1 MSNILDNIK
10 RTFNNGDVLMKFIFI
25 NVAVFLAIH
34 AVGVVA
40 TLFRLESL
48 DPLPFL
54 AVPSQL
60 NIILIRFWTL
70 LTYMFVHVGFMHIL
84 FNMLWLYWFG
94 KIFLS
99 YFNDRTLGSLYVIG
113 GLAGALLYI
122 IAFNTIPYYIYESGH
137 GIMIGASASVMA
149 IVMAAAFYR
158 PDVTLNLFLFGRIKI
173 IYIAIAVFVIDFFS
187 LSNGNNPGGHVAH
200 IGGAIAGYLFAT
212 QYKKGKDFT
221 LPISRFLDMIVNL
234 FKKRKY
240 KGAHKVVYKK
250 TETDYDYNYRKAQQ
264 SKTIDA
270 ILDKLKQSGYDSLSS
285 EEKRQLFDAGKK

>member
-10 RTFNNGDVLMKFIFI
+10 RTFNKGDVLMKFIFI
-25 NVAVFLAIH
+25 NIAVFLAIH

-48 DPLPFL
+48 NPLPFL

-60 NIILIRFWTL
+60 SELLIRFWTL
-70 LTYMFVHVGFMHIL
+70 FTYMFVHVGFMHIL

-94 KIFLS
+94 KIFLT
-99 YFNDRTLGSLYVIG
+99 YFNERTLGSLYVIG
-113 GLAGALLYI
+113 GLAGAILYVL
-122 IAFNTIPYYIYESGH
+122 AFNTIPYYLDLGH
-137 GIMIGASASVMA
+137 SVMIGASASVMA

-158 PDVTLNLFLFGRIKI
+158 PDVNLNLFLFGRVKI

-200 IGGAIAGYLFAT
+200 IGGAIAGYLFAN
-212 QYKKGKDFT
+212 QYRKGKDFT
-221 LPISRFLDMIVNL
+221 LPISRFLDRVANI

-250 TETDYDYNYRKAQQ
+250 PETDYDYNYRKAKE
-264 SKTIDA
+264 SKNIDA
-270 ILDKLKQSGYDSLSS
+270 ILDKLKQSGYGSLSS
-285 EEKRQLFDAGKK
+285 EEKRQLFDASKK

>member
-1 MSNILDNIK
+1 MSNFLDNIK
-10 RTFNNGDVLMKFIFI
+10 RTFNKGDVLMKFIFI

-60 NIILIRFWTL
+60 NMILIRFWTL

-122 IAFNTIPYYIYESGH
+122 LAFNTIPYYIYESGH

-200 IGGAIAGYLFAT
+200 IGGAIAGYLFAN

-221 LPISRFLDMIVNL
+221 LPISRFLDKIANL

-240 KGAHKVVYKK
+240 KGAHKVVYRKP
-250 TETDYDYNYRKAQQ
+250 ETDYDYNYRKAQE
-264 SKTIDA
+264 SKKIDA

>member
-1 MSNILDNIK
+1 
-10 RTFNNGDVLMKFIFI
+10 MKFIFI
-25 NVAVFLAIH
+25 NAAVFLAIH

-40 TLFRLESL
+40 TLFRLSSL

-60 NIILIRFWTL
+60 NMVLVRFWTL

-94 KIFLS
+94 RIFLS
-99 YFNDRTLGSLYVIG
+99 YFNNRTLGGLYVIG

-122 IAFNTIPYYIYESGH
+122 LAFNTIPYYLDLGH
-137 GIMIGASASVMA
+137 GVMIGASASVMA
-149 IVMAAAFYR
+149 IVMSAAFYK

-173 IYIAIAVFVIDFFS
+173 IYIALAVFVIDFFS

-200 IGGAIAGYLFAT
+200 IGGAIAGYLFAI

-221 LPISRFLDMIVNL
+221 LPISRFLDRIANL

-250 TETDYDYNYRKAQQ
+250 PETDYDYNYRKTQE
-264 SKTIDA
+264 SKNIDA
-270 ILDKLKQSGYDSLSS
+270 ILDKLKQSGYSSLSS
-285 EEKRQLFDAGKK
+285 EEKRQLFDASKK

>member
-10 RTFNNGDVLMKFIFI
+10 RTFNKGDVLMKFIFI
-25 NVAVFLAIH
+25 NIAVFLAIH

-60 NIILIRFWTL
+60 NMILIRFWTL

-94 KIFLS
+94 KIFLT

-122 IAFNTIPYYIYESGH
+122 LAFNTIPYYIYESGH
-137 GIMIGASASVMA
+137 GVMIGASASVMA

-221 LPISRFLDMIVNL
+221 LPISRFLDKIANL

-250 TETDYDYNYRKAQQ
+250 PETDYDYNYRKAQQ
-264 SKTIDA
+264 SKKIDA
-270 ILDKLKQSGYDSLSS
+270 ILDKLKQSGYDSLSG

>member
-1 MSNILDNIK
+1 MSNFLDNIK
-10 RTFNNGDVLMKFIFI
+10 RTFNKGDVLMKFIFI

-60 NIILIRFWTL
+60 NMILIRFWTL

-122 IAFNTIPYYIYESGH
+122 LAFNTIPYYIYESGH

-200 IGGAIAGYLFAT
+200 IGGAIAGYLFAN
-212 QYKKGKDFT
+212 QYKKGNDFT
-221 LPISRFLDMIVNL
+221 LPISRFLDKIANL

-240 KGAHKVVYKK
+240 KGAHKVVYRKP
-250 TETDYDYNYRKAQQ
+250 ESDYDYNYRKAQE
-264 SKTIDA
+264 SKKIDA

>member
-1 MSNILDNIK
+1 
-10 RTFNNGDVLMKFIFI
+10 MKFIFI

-60 NIILIRFWTL
+60 NMILIRFWTL

-122 IAFNTIPYYIYESGH
+122 LAFNTIPYYIYESGH

-200 IGGAIAGYLFAT
+200 IGGAIAGYLFAN
-212 QYKKGKDFT
+212 QYKKGNDFT
-221 LPISRFLDMIVNL
+221 LPISRFLDKIANL

-240 KGAHKVVYKK
+240 KGAHKVVYRKP
-250 TETDYDYNYRKAQQ
+250 ESDYDYNYRKAQE
-264 SKTIDA
+264 SKKIDA

>member
-10 RTFNNGDVLMKFIFI
+10 RTFNKSDVLMKFIFI

>member
-10 RTFNNGDVLMKFIFI
+10 RTFNKGDVLMKFIFI
-25 NVAVFLAIH
+25 NIAVFLAIH

-40 TLFRLESL
+40 TLFRLNLS
-48 DPLPFL
+48 PLPFL
-54 AVPSQL
+54 AVPSGL
-60 NIILIRFWTL
+60 SELLIRFWTL
-70 LTYMFVHVGFMHIL
+70 STYMFVHVGFMHIL

-99 YFNDRTLGSLYVIG
+99 YFNERTLGSLYVIG

-122 IAFNTIPYYIYESGH
+122 VAFNTIPYYLDLGH
-137 GIMIGASASVMA
+137 STMIGASASVMA

-187 LSNGNNPGGHVAH
+187 LSNGSNPGGHVAH

-212 QYKKGKDFT
+212 QYKNGKDFT
-221 LPISRFLDMIVNL
+221 LPISKLLDKIANL

-250 TETDYDYNYRKAQQ
+250 PENDYDYNYRKAQE
-264 SKTIDA
+264 SKNIDA
-270 ILDKLKQSGYDSLSS
+270 ILDKLKRSGYTSLSS
-285 EEKRQLFDAGKK
+285 EEKRQLFDASKK

>member
-1 MSNILDNIK
+1 MSNFLDNIK
-10 RTFNNGDVLMKFIFI
+10 QTFNKGDVLMKFIFI
-25 NVAVFLAIH
+25 NIAVFLAIH

-40 TLFRLESL
+40 TLFQIESL
-48 DPLPFL
+48 SPLPFL
-54 AVPSQL
+54 AVSSQFGEL
-60 NIILIRFWTL
+60 LIRFWTL
-70 LTYMFVHVGFMHIL
+70 FTYMFVHVGFLHIL

-99 YFNDRTLGSLYVIG
+99 YFNDRTLGGLYIIG

-122 IAFNTIPYYIYESGH
+122 VAFNTIPYYIYESGH
-137 GIMIGASASVMA
+137 GVMIGASASVMA

-212 QYKKGKDFT
+212 QYKRGKDFT
-221 LPISRFLDMIVNL
+221 LPISRFLDKIANL

-250 TETDYDYNYRKAQQ
+250 PETDYDYNYRKAQQ
-264 SKTIDA
+264 SKKIDA
-270 ILDKLKQSGYDSLSS
+270 ILDKLKQSGYDSLST

>member
-10 RTFNNGDVLMKFIFI
+10 RTFNKGDVLMKFIFI
-25 NVAVFLAIH
+25 NIAVFLAIH

-48 DPLPFL
+48 NPLPFL

-60 NIILIRFWTL
+60 SELLIRFWTL
-70 LTYMFVHVGFMHIL
+70 FTYMFVHVGFMHIL

-94 KIFLS
+94 KIFLT
-99 YFNDRTLGSLYVIG
+99 YFNERTLGSLYVIG
-113 GLAGALLYI
+113 GLAGAILYVL
-122 IAFNTIPYYIYESGH
+122 AFNSIPYYLDLGH
-137 GIMIGASASVMA
+137 SVMIGASASVMA

-158 PDVTLNLFLFGRIKI
+158 PDVTLSLFLFGRVKI

-200 IGGAIAGYLFAT
+200 IGGAIAGYLFAN
-212 QYKKGKDFT
+212 QYRKGKDFT
-221 LPISRFLDMIVNL
+221 LPISRLLDRVANL

-250 TETDYDYNYRKAQQ
+250 PETDYDYNYRKAKE
-264 SKTIDA
+264 SKNIDA
-270 ILDKLKQSGYDSLSS
+270 ILDKLKESGYGSLSS
-285 EEKRQLFDAGKK
+285 EEKRQLFDASKK

>member
-1 MSNILDNIK
+1 MSNFLDNIK
-10 RTFNNGDVLMKFIFI
+10 RTFNKGDVLMKFIFI

-60 NIILIRFWTL
+60 NMILIRFWTL

-122 IAFNTIPYYIYESGH
+122 LAFNTIPYYIYESGH

-158 PDVTLNLFLFGRIKI
+158 PEVTLNLFLFGRIKI

-212 QYKKGKDFT
+212 QFKKGKDFT
-221 LPISRFLDMIVNL
+221 LTISRFLDKIANL

-240 KGAHKVVYKK
+240 KGAHKVVYRKP
-250 TETDYDYNYRKAQQ
+250 ETDYDYNYRKAQE
-264 SKTIDA
+264 SKKIDA

-285 EEKRQLFDAGKK
+285 EEKRQLFNAGKK

>member
-1 MSNILDNIK
+1 
-10 RTFNNGDVLMKFIFI
+10 MKFIFI
-25 NVAVFLAIH
+25 NIGVFFAIH

-40 TLFRLESL
+40 TLFRLEAL
-48 DPLPFL
+48 NPLPFL
-54 AVPSQL
+54 AVPSQMSTL
-60 NIILIRFWTL
+60 LVRFWTL

-94 KIFLS
+94 RIFQS

-122 IAFNTIPYYIYESGH
+122 IAFNTIPYYIYEAGH
-137 GIMIGASASVMA
+137 GVMIGASASVMA

-158 PDVTLNLFLFGRIKI
+158 PEVTLNLFLFGRVKI
-173 IYIAIAVFVIDFFS
+173 IYIALIVFVIDFFS
-187 LSNGNNPGGHVAH
+187 LSSASNPGGHVAH
-200 IGGAIAGYLFAT
+200 IGGAIAGYLFAV

-221 LPISRFLDMIVNL
+221 LPISRFLDMIANL

-250 TETDYDYNYRKAQQ
+250 PETDYDYNYRKAQE
-264 SKTIDA
+264 SKKIDA
-270 ILDKLKQSGYDSLSS
+270 ILEKLKQSGYSSLSS
-285 EEKRQLFDAGKK
+285 EEKRQLFDASKK

>member
-1 MSNILDNIK
+1 MSNFLDNIK
-10 RTFNNGDVLMKFIFI
+10 RTFNKGDVLMKFIFI

-60 NIILIRFWTL
+60 NMILIRFWTL

-113 GLAGALLYI
+113 GLAGALLYVL
-122 IAFNTIPYYIYESGH
+122 AFNTIPYYIYESGH

-200 IGGAIAGYLFAT
+200 IGGAIAGYLFAN

-221 LPISRFLDMIVNL
+221 LPISRFLDKIANL

-240 KGAHKVVYKK
+240 KGAHKVVYRKP
-250 TETDYDYNYRKAQQ
+250 ESDYDYNYRKAQE
-264 SKTIDA
+264 SKKIDA

>member
-10 RTFNNGDVLMKFIFI
+10 RTFNKGDVLMKFIFI
-25 NVAVFLAIH
+25 NIAVFFAIH

-48 DPLPFL
+48 SPIPFL

-60 NIILIRFWTL
+60 SELLIRFWTL

-94 KIFLS
+94 RIFQS

-122 IAFNTIPYYIYESGH
+122 IAFNTIPYYIYEAGH
-137 GIMIGASASVMA
+137 GVMIGASASVMA

-158 PDVTLNLFLFGRIKI
+158 PEVTLNLFLFGRVKI
-173 IYIAIAVFVIDFFS
+173 IYIALIVFVIDFFS
-187 LSNGNNPGGHVAH
+187 LSSASNPGGHVAH
-200 IGGAIAGYLFAT
+200 IGGAIAGYLFAV

-221 LPISRFLDMIVNL
+221 LPISRFLDMIANL

-250 TETDYDYNYRKAQQ
+250 PETDYDYNYRKAQE
-264 SKTIDA
+264 SKKIDA
-270 ILDKLKQSGYDSLSS
+270 ILEKLKQSGYSSLSS
-285 EEKRQLFDAGKK
+285 EEKRQLFDASKK

>member
-10 RTFNNGDVLMKFIFI
+10 RTFNKGDVLMKFIFI
-25 NVAVFLAIH
+25 NIAVFLAIH

-48 DPLPFL
+48 NPLPFL

-60 NIILIRFWTL
+60 SELLIRFWTL
-70 LTYMFVHVGFMHIL
+70 FTYMFVHVGFMHIL

-94 KIFLS
+94 KIFLT
-99 YFNDRTLGSLYVIG
+99 YFNERTLGSLYVIG
-113 GLAGALLYI
+113 GLAGAILYVL
-122 IAFNTIPYYIYESGH
+122 AFNSIPYYLDLGH
-137 GIMIGASASVMA
+137 SVMIGASASVMA

-158 PDVTLNLFLFGRIKI
+158 PDVTLSLFLFGRVKI

-200 IGGAIAGYLFAT
+200 IGGAIAGYLFAN
-212 QYKKGKDFT
+212 QYRKGKDFT
-221 LPISRFLDMIVNL
+221 LPISRLLDRVANL

-250 TETDYDYNYRKAQQ
+250 PETDYDYNYRKAKE
-264 SKTIDA
+264 SKNIDA
-270 ILDKLKQSGYDSLSS
+270 ILDKLKQSGYGSLSS
-285 EEKRQLFDAGKK
+285 EEKRQLFDASKK